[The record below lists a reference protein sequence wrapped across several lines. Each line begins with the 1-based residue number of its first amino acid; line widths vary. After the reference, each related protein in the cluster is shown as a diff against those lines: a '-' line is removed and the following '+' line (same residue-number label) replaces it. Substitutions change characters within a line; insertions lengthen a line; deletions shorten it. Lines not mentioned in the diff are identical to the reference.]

1 VQQAMMAEG
10 AVQCGFCTPGLV
22 LAGAALLAANA
33 NPTDADI
40 KAAITGLC
48 RCGVYP
54 RLLRAIHRAAGDARR
69 GEIAAMPAPGVA
81 QNVPA
86 LRGATPGR

>member
-1 VQQAMMAEG
+1 
-10 AVQCGFCTPGLV
+10 VQCGFCTPGLV

-54 RLLRAIHRAAGDARR
+54 RLLRAIHRAARVMR
-69 GEIAAMPAPGVA
+69 GEEKIAAMPAPGVA